1 MPDQFPKI
9 EDLLK
14 PQYFPTLV
22 ETLVVDSDGYL
33 SNCAA
38 VYEEDT
44 KTLVVV
50 DYARQAEGVVRDFP
64 RSAFN
69 REVVGCIC
77 RARTYEEP
85 CDSDLPLFRIARRL
99 VIN

>member
-1 MPDQFPKI
+1 MPDQFPKVD
-9 EDLLK
+9 DLLK
-14 PQYFPTLV
+14 PQYFPTVV

-33 SNCAA
+33 SSCAA
-38 VYEEDT
+38 VYEDDT

-50 DYARQAEGVVRDFP
+50 DCAHGAEGVVRDFP

-69 REVVGCIC
+69 REVVGCIY

-85 CDSDLPLFRIARRL
+85 RDSDLPLLRIARRL